1 MVKTQRGR
9 VGERNSADAYLVNIC
24 LALCSVSGLCSS
36 ITAALRAFRICRVAV
51 NRRHDDQ
58 IT

>member
-1 MVKTQRGR
+1 MQRGR
-9 VGERNSADAYLVNIC
+9 VGESNSADAYLVNIC